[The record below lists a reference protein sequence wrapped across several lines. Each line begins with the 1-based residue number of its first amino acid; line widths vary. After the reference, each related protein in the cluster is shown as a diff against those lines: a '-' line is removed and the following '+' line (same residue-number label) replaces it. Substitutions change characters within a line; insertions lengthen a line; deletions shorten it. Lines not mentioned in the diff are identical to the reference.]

1 MGSRKVRPA
10 VWGLGKDLLIVKSFV
25 PLPFP
30 PPKEPSEQGLGNN
43 HLEVLKRGQDRG
55 NDGSSEVPCSL

>member
-1 MGSRKVRPA
+1 MRPA

-30 PPKEPSEQGLGNN
+30 PPKEPSEQGLSNN
-43 HLEVLKRGQDRG
+43 KLEVLKRRQDRG
-55 NDGSSEVPCSL
+55 NDGSS